1 MRTFLAKTT
10 DIKKKWV
17 LIDAEGKSLGRIASK
32 VASIVRGKTKPTYTP
47 YMDTGDNVIVINAS
61 KVKLTGDKLR
71 QKTYYRHTGYMGGI
85 RELTAQQIMEKKPE
99 DLLAK
104 AIKGMLP
111 KGRLG
116 RSLHANFRIFSAAE
130 HPHVSQNPEV
140 VSL

>member
-1 MRTFLAKTT
+1 MRTFLAKPT

-17 LIDAEGKSLGRIASK
+17 LIDAEGKSLGRIAAK
-32 VASIVRGKTKPTYTP
+32 VASIIRGKTKPTYTP
-47 YMDTGDNVIVINAS
+47 YMDTGDNVIIINAS

-71 QKTYYRHTGYMGGI
+71 QKIYYRHTGYMGGI
-85 RELTAQQIMEKKPE
+85 RELSAQQILDKKPE
-99 DLLAK
+99 DLLGK

-116 RSLHANFRIFSAAE
+116 RSLHANFRIFSSAD
-130 HPHVSQNPEV
+130 HPHASQNPEV

>member
-47 YMDTGDNVIVINAS
+47 YMDTGDNVIVINAG

-85 RELTAQQIMEKKPE
+85 KELTAQQIMEKKPE

-130 HPHVSQNPEV
+130 HPHASQNPEV